1 MFCHVPPIFLFCIAC
16 TGPSFRSRF
25 VPTAGESRGR
35 HEMSCFVM
43 FRGAACLSVPGLS
56 CIVPPSRS
64 PPPGSGT
71 LFRAY
76 RARAPA
82 PVGAGAA
89 CAPDCACTRPC
100 ARDPGRR
107 AHLSRRFL
115 RGFFAP
121 ARTGGRGSPARMPL
135 LFPRLISER
144 TSRCQSVSGN
154 ISTIGNELLI
164 RIRNNRGYPNARHG
178 RCHCRFREKP
188 GRTVPQTAQR
198 G

>member
-1 MFCHVPPIFLFCIAC
+1 MRDVMKCHVPPIFLFCFAC

-76 RARAPA
+76 RARARA
-82 PVGAGAA
+82 PVSASAV
-89 CAPDCACTRPC
+89 CAPDCACTRSC

-121 ARTGGRGSPARMPL
+121 ARTGGRGGPARIPL
-135 LFPRLISER
+135 LFSRLISER
-144 TSRCQSVSGN
+144 TSRCQSFSGN
-154 ISTIGNELLI
+154 NSNKKEQPVAIGCSCPILLPLA
-164 RIRNNRGYPNARHG
+164 GAAG
-178 RCHCRFREKP
+178 
-188 GRTVPQTAQR
+188 A
-198 G
+198 